1 MNRRGVALL
10 FLIPSLLWAQAPS
23 ILQLRVVQGEGT
35 VYAAGSRATRGVVVQ
50 VTDETGKP
58 VEGATVSFRL
68 PDQGPSGQFASGQR
82 TEIVTTNASGQ
93 AEVWG
98 MQWGRDTGAFEMRIT
113 AAVGDVR
120 GSVVCPLYLSA
131 AAVLTQS
138 RDAAPEHKLGHSKTK
153 LWIAIGLAAA
163 AGVAVVGVA
172 GSKAPAAA
180 AAAPGAQIGTP
191 VISLVRP

>member
-1 MNRRGVALL
+1 M
-10 FLIPSLLWAQAPS
+10 IPSLLWAQAPS